1 MIRWHSVYRF
11 DTSGPLPKN
20 LPIDKKVLPGHTS
33 DHTAAV
39 DVDSLDY
46 RIDSAMSTIE
56 SPQVAS
62 SDLPTSQHLS
72 DVGFSLSN
80 RISLT
85 ISEAAAATGL
95 SKRQIECAIHRG
107 ELKYRVVGRTAVVPA
122 SALRKLVGDD
132 S

>member
-20 LPIDKKVLPGHTS
+20 LPIDKELPSRHTFR
-33 DHTAAV
+33 HTAAV

-46 RIDSAMSTIE
+46 RIDSVMSTIE
-56 SPQVAS
+56 PPPIAS
-62 SDLPTSQHLS
+62 SDLPTSQHHH

-95 SKRQIECAIHRG
+95 SKRQIECAIQRG

-122 SALRKLVGDD
+122 SALRKLVGED